1 MIFAQAGAVCTCL
14 LQSRRSSEM
23 DNEIKSIP
31 MVALRGMTIMPDMVV
46 HFDVSR
52 ERSIAA
58 VQEAMVEEQKIFLVA
73 QKSIET
79 ENPGQDDLHTVGT
92 IATIRQIIKLP
103 KQIVRVLVSG
113 ETRGILKEIEFSD
126 PYLRASVE
134 VKEETEEIPDDANT
148 QAMVRGLK
156 DIFIEYASRN
166 GKLSKEFV
174 AQIAEK
180 DDLRCLMDEICANTP
195 FHQADQQELLEEID
209 LWTRYDKLCFK
220 LVNEVQVMG
229 IKDEIQRKVK
239 ERVDKH
245 QREYILREQLK
256 LIREE
261 LGDDNTMSDA
271 EEFEQALKEMEA
283 PEEVKE
289 KLQKEINRFK
299 SSMNSPAESG
309 VIRTYI
315 ETLLEMPWEKRVE
328 DSTDLDK
335 AQKILDE
342 EHYGLEQVKER
353 ILEYLAVRMLTK
365 KGESPILCL
374 AGPPGTGKTSI
385 ARSLA
390 KAMNK
395 PYVRISLGGV
405 RDEAE
410 IRGHRKT
417 YVGAMPGRIANGIRT
432 AGVKNPVLLL
442 DEIDKVSTDYKGDTF
457 SALLEVLD
465 SEQNRKFRDHYL
477 EVPLDLSEVMFI
489 TTANTLQTIPRPL
502 LDRME
507 VIEVT
512 SYTENEKLHIA
523 EEHLIPKQ
531 LERNGLTPEQLS
543 ISRKAVWKMARNYTK
558 EAGVRQLEREIG
570 NICRK
575 SAKEILTSKKKKIS
589 VTEKNISRFL
599 GKEKYS
605 YQMANEAPEV
615 GIVRGLAWTSV
626 GGDTLQIE
634 VNVMPGKG
642 EIMLTGQLGDVMKES
657 ARTGIS
663 YIRSVSGRYDIPE
676 DFFETHDI
684 HVHIPEG
691 AVPKDGPSAGITM
704 ATAMLSAVT
713 GRKVRADLAMTGEV
727 TLRGRVLPIG
737 GLKEKLLAA
746 KNAGITTVLVPK
758 KNMADVEEISS
769 EITRGLEI
777 LPMETMDEVLK
788 AALISRDGDEE
799 KNGN

>member
-1 MIFAQAGAVCTCL
+1 MPEMI
-14 LQSRRSSEM
+14 
-23 DNEIKSIP
+23 
-31 MVALRGMTIMPDMVV
+31 V
-46 HFDVSR
+46 HFDMSR

-58 VQEAMVEEQKIFLVA
+58 IQQAMVEEQEIFLVA

-79 ENPGQDDLHTVGT
+79 ENPGQDDVYEIGTV
-92 IATIRQIIKLP
+92 ASVKQLIKLS
-103 KQIVRVLVSG
+103 KKVVRVLVEG
-113 ETRGILKEIEFSD
+113 KNRAVLKKIEETD
-126 PYLRASVE
+126 PYLRAEVE
-134 VKEETEEIPDDANT
+134 VLEEQEITIPDDLNAE
-148 QAMVRGLK
+148 AMMRGLK
-156 DIFIEYASRN
+156 EIITEYAAKN
-166 GKLSKEFV
+166 GKISKESV
-174 AQIAEK
+174 AEFLDIT
-180 DDLRCLMDEICANTP
+180 DLKRLVNEVAANIP
-195 FHQADQQELLEEID
+195 LKYKDQQELLEELD
-209 LWTRYDKLCFK
+209 FWSRYEKLSLK
-220 LVNEVQVMG
+220 LVNEMQIME
-229 IKDEIQRKVK
+229 IKEELQRKVK
-239 ERVDKH
+239 NKVDKH
-245 QREYILREQLK
+245 QKEYLLREQLK
-256 LIREE
+256 VIREE
-261 LGDDNTMSDA
+261 LGEDTTFSDA
-271 EEFEQALKEMEA
+271 DEFEEACSKLDA

-289 KLQKEINRFK
+289 KLHKEIGRFK
-299 SSMNSPAESG
+299 NTIGSQAENG

-315 ETLLEMPWEKRVE
+315 ETILEMPWNKRAE
-328 DSTDLDK
+328 DNTDINYAKEVLEAD
-335 AQKILDE
+335 
-342 EHYGLEQVKER
+342 HYGLEQGKER
-353 ILEYLAVRMLTK
+353 ILEFLAVRTLTQ

-374 AGPPGTGKTSI
+374 VGPPGTGKTSI
-385 ARSLA
+385 AKSLARSL
-390 KAMNK
+390 KK
-395 PYVRISLGGV
+395 PFVRISLGGV

-465 SEQNRKFRDHYL
+465 SEQNSRFRDHYL
-477 EVPLDLSEVMFI
+477 EVPLDLSEVTFI

-507 VIEVT
+507 IIEIT

-523 EEHLIPKQ
+523 IEHLIPKQ
-531 LERNGLTPEQLS
+531 LEKHGITAEQLS
-543 ISRKAVWKMARNYTK
+543 FSKKAIWKIAHNYTK

-575 SAKEILTSKKKKIS
+575 AAKELLT
-589 VTEKNISRFL
+589 TEKEKITVTDRNLHKFL

-605 YQMANEAPEV
+605 YQMANAAPEV

-657 ARTGIS
+657 ARAGIS
-663 YIRSVSGRYDIPE
+663 YIRSVSKKYAIAE
-676 DFFETHDI
+676 DFFEKHDI

-713 GRKVRADLAMTGEV
+713 GKKVRADLAMTGEI

-746 KNAGITTVLVPK
+746 KNAGIQTVLIPK
-758 KNMADVEEISS
+758 ENTADVEELSS
-769 EITRGLEI
+769 EITKGLEI
-777 LPMETMDEVLK
+777 IPVETMEEVLK
-788 AALISRDGDEE
+788 KSLTR
-799 KNGN
+799 

>member
-1 MIFAQAGAVCTCL
+1 MPEMI
-14 LQSRRSSEM
+14 
-23 DNEIKSIP
+23 
-31 MVALRGMTIMPDMVV
+31 V

-58 VQEAMVEEQKIFLVA
+58 IQQAMVEEQEIFLVA

-79 ENPGQDDLHTVGT
+79 ENPGQDDVYETGTV
-92 IATIRQIIKLP
+92 ASVKQLIKLS
-103 KQIVRVLVSG
+103 KKVVRVLVEG
-113 ETRGILKEIEFSD
+113 KNRAVLKKIEETD
-126 PYLRASVE
+126 PYLRAEVE
-134 VKEETEEIPDDANT
+134 VLEEQEITIPDDLNAE
-148 QAMVRGLK
+148 AKMRGLK
-156 DIFIEYASRN
+156 EIITKYAAKN
-166 GKLSKEFV
+166 GKISKESV
-174 AQIAEK
+174 AEIL
-180 DDLRCLMDEICANTP
+180 DITDLKRLVNEVAANIP
-195 FHQADQQELLEEID
+195 LKYKDQQELLEELD
-209 LWTRYDKLCFK
+209 FWSRYEKLSLK
-220 LVNEVQVMG
+220 LVNEMQIME
-229 IKDEIQRKVK
+229 IKEELQRKVK
-239 ERVDKH
+239 NKVDKH
-245 QREYILREQLK
+245 QKEYLLREQLK
-256 LIREE
+256 VIREE
-261 LGDDNTMSDA
+261 LGEDTTFSDA
-271 EEFEQALKEMEA
+271 DEFEEACSKLDA

-289 KLQKEINRFK
+289 KLHKEIGRFK
-299 SSMNSPAESG
+299 NTIGSQAENG

-315 ETLLEMPWEKRVE
+315 ETILEMPWNKRAE
-328 DSTDLDK
+328 DNTDINYAKEVLEAD
-335 AQKILDE
+335 
-342 EHYGLEQVKER
+342 HYGLEQVKER
-353 ILEYLAVRMLTK
+353 ILEFLAVRTLTQ

-374 AGPPGTGKTSI
+374 VGPPGTGKTSI
-385 ARSLA
+385 AKSLARSL
-390 KAMNK
+390 KK
-395 PYVRISLGGV
+395 PFVRISLGGV

-465 SEQNRKFRDHYL
+465 SEQNSKFRDHYL
-477 EVPLDLSEVMFI
+477 EVPLDLSEVTFI

-507 VIEVT
+507 IIEIT

-523 EEHLIPKQ
+523 IEHLIPKQ
-531 LERNGLTPEQLS
+531 LEKHGITDEQLS
-543 ISRKAVWKMARNYTK
+543 FSKKAIWKIAHNYTK

-575 SAKEILTSKKKKIS
+575 AAKELLT
-589 VTEKNISRFL
+589 TEKEKITVTDRNLHKFL

-605 YQMANEAPEV
+605 YQMANAAPEV

-657 ARTGIS
+657 ARAGIS
-663 YIRSVSGRYDIPE
+663 YIRSVSKKYAIAE
-676 DFFETHDI
+676 DFFEKHDI

-713 GRKVRADLAMTGEV
+713 GKKVRADLAMTGEI

-746 KNAGITTVLVPK
+746 KNAGIQTVLIPK
-758 KNMADVEEISS
+758 ENTADVEELSS
-769 EITRGLEI
+769 EITKGLEI
-777 LPMETMDEVLK
+777 IPVETMEEVLK
-788 AALISRDGDEE
+788 KALTR
-799 KNGN
+799 

>member
-1 MIFAQAGAVCTCL
+1 
-14 LQSRRSSEM
+14 M
-23 DNEIKSIP
+23 DNETRSLP
-31 MVALRGMTIMPDMVV
+31 MVALRGLTIMPEMIV

-58 VQEAMVEEQKIFLVA
+58 IQQAMVEEQEIFLVA

-79 ENPGQDDLHTVGT
+79 ENPGQDDVYETGTV
-92 IATIRQIIKLP
+92 ASVKQLIKLS
-103 KQIVRVLVSG
+103 KKVVRVLVEG
-113 ETRGILKEIEFSD
+113 KNRAVLKKIEETDPYLCAEVEVLEEQEITIPDDLNAEAMMRGLKEII
-126 PYLRASVE
+126 
-134 VKEETEEIPDDANT
+134 T
-148 QAMVRGLK
+148 
-156 DIFIEYASRN
+156 EYAAKN
-166 GKLSKEFV
+166 GKISKESV
-174 AQIAEK
+174 AEIL
-180 DDLRCLMDEICANTP
+180 DITDLKRLVNEVAANIP
-195 FHQADQQELLEEID
+195 LKYKDQQELLEELD
-209 LWTRYDKLCFK
+209 FWSRYEKLSLK
-220 LVNEVQVMG
+220 LVNEMQIME
-229 IKDEIQRKVK
+229 IKEELQRKVK
-239 ERVDKH
+239 SKVDKH
-245 QREYILREQLK
+245 QKEYLLREQLK
-256 LIREE
+256 VIREE
-261 LGDDNTMSDA
+261 LGEDTTFSDA
-271 EEFEQALKEMEA
+271 DEFEEACSKLDA

-289 KLQKEINRFK
+289 KLHKEIGRFK
-299 SSMNSPAESG
+299 NTIGSQAENG

-315 ETLLEMPWEKRVE
+315 ETILEMPWNKRAE
-328 DSTDLDK
+328 DNTDINYAKEVLEAD
-335 AQKILDE
+335 
-342 EHYGLEQVKER
+342 HYGLEQVKER
-353 ILEYLAVRMLTK
+353 ILEFLAVRTLTQ

-374 AGPPGTGKTSI
+374 VGPPGTGKTSI
-385 ARSLA
+385 AKSLARSL
-390 KAMNK
+390 KK
-395 PYVRISLGGV
+395 PFVRISLGGV

-465 SEQNRKFRDHYL
+465 SEQNSKFRDHYL
-477 EVPLDLSEVMFI
+477 EVPLDLSEVTFI

-507 VIEVT
+507 IIEIS

-523 EEHLIPKQ
+523 IEHLIPKQ
-531 LERNGLTPEQLS
+531 LEKHGITDEQLS
-543 ISRKAVWKMARNYTK
+543 FSKKAIWKIAHNYTK

-575 SAKEILTSKKKKIS
+575 AAKELLT
-589 VTEKNISRFL
+589 TEKEKITVTDRNLHKFL

-605 YQMANEAPEV
+605 YQMANAAPEV

-657 ARTGIS
+657 ARAGIS
-663 YIRSVSGRYDIPE
+663 YIRSVSKKYAIAE
-676 DFFETHDI
+676 DFFEKHDI

-713 GRKVRADLAMTGEV
+713 GKKVRADLAMTGEI

-746 KNAGITTVLVPK
+746 KNAGIQTVLIPK
-758 KNMADVEEISS
+758 ENTADVEELSS
-769 EITRGLEI
+769 EITKGLEI
-777 LPMETMDEVLK
+777 IPVETMEEVLK
-788 AALISRDGDEE
+788 KALTR
-799 KNGN
+799 

>member
-1 MIFAQAGAVCTCL
+1 MPEMI
-14 LQSRRSSEM
+14 
-23 DNEIKSIP
+23 
-31 MVALRGMTIMPDMVV
+31 V

-58 VQEAMVEEQKIFLVA
+58 IQQAMVEEQEIFLVA

-79 ENPGQDDLHTVGT
+79 ENPGQDDVYEIGTV
-92 IATIRQIIKLP
+92 ASVKQLIKLS
-103 KQIVRVLVSG
+103 KKVVRVLVEG
-113 ETRGILKEIEFSD
+113 KNRAVLKKIEETD
-126 PYLRASVE
+126 PYLRAEVE
-134 VKEETEEIPDDANT
+134 VLGEQEITIPDDLNAE
-148 QAMVRGLK
+148 AMMRGLK
-156 DIFIEYASRN
+156 EIITEYAAKN
-166 GKLSKEFV
+166 GKISKESV
-174 AQIAEK
+174 AEIL
-180 DDLRCLMDEICANTP
+180 DISDLKRLVNEVAANIP
-195 FHQADQQELLEEID
+195 LKYKDQQELLEELD
-209 LWTRYDKLCFK
+209 FWSRYEKLSLK
-220 LVNEVQVMG
+220 LVNEMQIME
-229 IKDEIQRKVK
+229 IKEELQRKVK
-239 ERVDKH
+239 NKVDKH
-245 QREYILREQLK
+245 QKEYLLREQLK
-256 LIREE
+256 VIREE
-261 LGDDNTMSDA
+261 LGEDTTFSDA
-271 EEFEQALKEMEA
+271 DEFEEACSKLDA

-289 KLQKEINRFK
+289 KLHKEIGRFK
-299 SSMNSPAESG
+299 NTIGSQAENG

-315 ETLLEMPWEKRVE
+315 ETILEMPWNKRAE
-328 DSTDLDK
+328 DNTDINYAKEVLEAD
-335 AQKILDE
+335 
-342 EHYGLEQVKER
+342 HYGLEQVKER
-353 ILEYLAVRMLTK
+353 ILEFLAVRTLTQ

-374 AGPPGTGKTSI
+374 VGPPGTGKTSI
-385 ARSLA
+385 AKSLARSL
-390 KAMNK
+390 KK
-395 PYVRISLGGV
+395 PFVRISLGGV

-465 SEQNRKFRDHYL
+465 SEQNSKFRDHYL
-477 EVPLDLSEVMFI
+477 EVPLDLSEVTFI

-507 VIEVT
+507 IIEIS

-523 EEHLIPKQ
+523 IEHLIPKQ
-531 LERNGLTPEQLS
+531 LEKHGITAEQLS
-543 ISRKAVWKMARNYTK
+543 FSKKAIWKIAHNYTK

-575 SAKEILTSKKKKIS
+575 AAKELLT
-589 VTEKNISRFL
+589 TEKEKITVTDRNLHKFL

-605 YQMANEAPEV
+605 YQMANAAPEV

-657 ARTGIS
+657 ARAGIS
-663 YIRSVSGRYDIPE
+663 YIRSVSKKYAIAE
-676 DFFETHDI
+676 DFFEKHDI

-713 GRKVRADLAMTGEV
+713 GKKVRADLAMTGEI

-746 KNAGITTVLVPK
+746 KNAGIQTVLIPK
-758 KNMADVEEISS
+758 ENTADVEELSS
-769 EITRGLEI
+769 EITKGLEI
-777 LPMETMDEVLK
+777 IPVETMEEVLK
-788 AALISRDGDEE
+788 KALTR
-799 KNGN
+799 